1 MDDLKLSS
9 NSEEKIDTLMRT
21 VYVFDTDIGWSL
33 ELQKCGILTMKRQK
47 VVRWEGIKL
56 PNSEVMKAVKNEGYT
71 YLGIVELDKIKENKM
86 KEKNKEAKTS
96 IGQELKLTGKN
107 KICYNSNK
115 SIDMYIQNWSRNTT
129 VEREWN

>member
-1 MDDLKLSS
+1 MDDLKLFS

-21 VYVFDTDIGWSL
+21 VYVFDTDIAWSL

>member
-1 MDDLKLSS
+1 
-9 NSEEKIDTLMRT
+9 
-21 VYVFDTDIGWSL
+21 
-33 ELQKCGILTMKRQK
+33 MKRQK